1 MANAEELARRYF
13 SAVEAGDV
21 GAALATLADDVEFW
35 TPGGG
40 FRGKDQA
47 RGFVEGY
54 AEGFPGARFEIDSV
68 VASEERVAFEGTY
81 VGTNEGPMRT
91 PDGTEMPPT
100 GRAVN
105 IPFVTIFTSNGEA
118 LTSHHAYW
126 DQMSFMSQL
135 GLMPSGT
142 ASGTD

>member
-1 MANAEELARRYF
+1 MTDAEELARRYF
-13 SAVEAGDV
+13 GAVEAGDV
-21 GAALATLADDVEFW
+21 DAALATLADDVEFW

-40 FRGKDQA
+40 FKGRDQA

-54 AEGFPGARFEIDSV
+54 IDGFPGARFEIDAV
-68 VASEERVAFEGTY
+68 VASGDRVAFEGRY
-81 VGTNEGPMRT
+81 AGINGGPMRT
-91 PDGTEMPPT
+91 PDGKEMPAT
-100 GRAVN
+100 GKAVE

-135 GLMPSGT
+135 GLMPDETG
-142 ASGTD
+142 